1 MKKQYVWM
9 KVFTFTIL
17 SLMIVLFGI
26 ILNII
31 YKNMTSEASSNSSF
45 PSLLYLLY
53 LLIYIPIL
61 ILGIWLLRQIKIKIR
76 ILYPDK
82 LVQSGPLT
90 KKLFLNKSIKALI
103 YSIAVCSLIL
113 LIAPFAIIYFITSHH
128 VYYRNNSL
136 LQMTYTASDFGLTEN
151 ILSLKTDDNLNIWAS
166 EISAVDPEA
175 IIILLTGIEQPS
187 ITQFYPQAKL
197 YQENGYSSILLEVRG
212 HGKSDGNKV
221 CLGYDEILDVKA
233 TLDYIKNKEEYK
245 NKPII
250 LHGVSMGGAIAI
262 NAFGLYSEIDG
273 LIAMSSYATFEDV
286 LIDNLKY
293 YNIPDFICRIEKPL
307 IKLALKA
314 SFGTEKVNKI
324 NPITQIKNTGNR
336 PTLLVAASGDT
347 SVPPHN
353 TKAIYE
359 KASLNTDLWILDS
372 WEHFIVKDCVLT
384 KVAEDEEYCN
394 RIFTFIEKVLK

>member
-61 ILGIWLLRQIKIKIR
+61 ILGIWLLKQIKIKIR

-113 LIAPFAIIYFITSHH
+113 LISPFAIIYFITSHH